1 MTTLALAG
9 SRAQNA
15 VSALHGQV
23 SRQMWGALGASIDHV
38 TNGVHPTSWMAPE
51 LEALFD
57 EQLDGWRAAFLDP
70 AFWQRIESIPGD
82 RLLATKAALRRKLVA
97 DLRRRTGLWVLDDER
112 LTLGFAR
119 RFATYKRATLLF
131 RDPAR
136 LERILDR
143 GVQLV
148 FAGKAHPA
156 DQEGGAVL
164 AEIVARAREPRFAG
178 RILFVPKYD
187 LDLGRLLT
195 QGADVWMNTP
205 RRPREASGTSG
216 QKAALNGTLN
226 CSILDGWWPEAY
238 DGSNGWAI
246 GDDQAPDDAAAQDR
260 QDGEALYR
268 VLEEQVLPAW
278 RDRTAWSERMARS
291 MITCIPRFNTHRMV
305 AEYHE
310 RFYRR

>member
-1 MTTLALAG
+1 MTTLALNG

-15 VSALHGQV
+15 VSALHEQV
-23 SRQMWGALGASIDHV
+23 SRQMWGPLGTRIGHV
-38 TNGVHPTSWMAPE
+38 TNGVHPTSWTAPE
-51 LEALFD
+51 LQTLFD
-57 EQLDGWRAAFLDP
+57 EHLPEWRSAFLDP
-70 AFWQRIESIPGD
+70 EFWRRLETIPRDALVATKD
-82 RLLATKAALRRKLVA
+82 RLRKKLVA
-97 DLRRRTGLWVLDDER
+97 DLRRRTGVWLLDDER

-156 DQEGGAVL
+156 DNEGSAVL
-164 AEIVARAREPRFAG
+164 AEIVARTREPRFAG
-178 RILFVPKYD
+178 RVVFVPAYD
-187 LDLGRLLT
+187 LDLGRVLT
-195 QGADVWMNTP
+195 QGSDVWMNTP

-238 DGSNGWAI
+238 DATNGWAI
-246 GDDQAPDDAAAQDR
+246 GDDQAPDDPESQDQR
-260 QDGEALYR
+260 DGDALYR

-278 RDRTAWSERMARS
+278 EDRPGWAERMVRS

-305 AEYHE
+305 MEYHE
-310 RFYRR
+310 RLYKS